1 MQLSTELQALL
12 EANDIPLERP
22 EGQDYEEQIEEL
34 RRSHRDAVSNIFRQ
48 IQQVNSPNF
57 SSIFS
62 ETDAAFLRSNP
73 AEIAK
78 LREMLYALEA
88 ADAKLQTALETDLFR
103 KASEATS
110 SEWDY
115 RHKLSRLATRL
126 RLDYERRQYTA
137 SHRLTQ
143 AFKELRDRG
152 FVAKQNGRLGNLIDG
167 VPAVWPMESK
177 DSWAWDFF
185 TRATHDSEGE
195 LTPAGKALEATLT
208 AWSVVFEYYRDRADR
223 LRLRISLDRSDSLP
237 LPDEALMAEL
247 SNLIN
252 PQTEEVAA

>member
-1 MQLSTELQALL
+1 MQLSTELKALL

-57 SSIFS
+57 SSIFN
-62 ETDAAFLRSNP
+62 ETDEAYLRSNP

-78 LREMLYALEA
+78 LRDMVHELEA
-88 ADAKLQTALETDLFR
+88 ADAKLQAALETDLFR

-110 SEWDY
+110 SQWEY
-115 RHKLSRLATRL
+115 RHKLRNLYTQL
-126 RLDYERRQYTA
+126 QGDYERRQYTA

-152 FVAKQNGRLGNLIDG
+152 FVAKQAGRLGNLIEG
-167 VPAVWPMESK
+167 VPAVWPMEAK

-195 LTPAGKALEATLT
+195 LTAAGKALEATLT
-208 AWSVVFEYYRDRADR
+208 AWSIQFEYYRDRSDR

-247 SNLIN
+247 ANLID